1 MATFEIYY
9 NDLHEEAQGRYLEFQ
24 GVEDLSELN
33 AELLP
38 LCILERSDD
47 GEADDEADRRTV

>member
-1 MATFEIYY
+1 MSVFEIYY
-9 NDLHEEAQGRYLEFQ
+9 DDLHEEAQGRYLEFQ
-24 GVEDLSELN
+24 GVEDPSELN

-47 GEADDEADRRTV
+47 DEVAE